1 MKSGN
6 RKLIDIIF
14 FERFSFRLLI
24 IFLSILSTVLG
35 LALPYYQ
42 KQFAESLSTN
52 FLWICILISFGYL
65 VFNQLTLF
73 IGQHESVIAQKKI
86 ASRIYH
92 HYLSLK
98 PLTLHNRS
106 VGEVVSLYTTDVP
119 SLTVWLEQ
127 SLPYGLTTL
136 FPLVFTPVFLSYFY
150 DLPLIFSFGLIGVL
164 VLANGLMAYRQS
176 LFFFKFKLLAADRMG
191 LVNEWIQN
199 IRGLKILNW
208 IEGFE
213 NKIIKKRK
221 EETNNRIA
229 MVTNGQVMNSVSSSV
244 TFWLNLVILAFFI
257 WAQKLAP
264 SKSDLIALLWVTTVF
279 LSRPLRQLPWFF
291 TFVFDAYTSFRR
303 LADFLNLKNQ
313 PAVVKSTART
323 NSANLLEVKNLSLH
337 VHGRTILNNVS
348 LSIQQGELIALI
360 GPVGSGK
367 SLLMKS
373 LINETPYTADV
384 FYKESSSYVP
394 QDHFVMSAS
403 LRDNMNFDYQSSKE
417 SDSLIM
423 RNLAKAQFSFELD
436 RVQDGLETTIGER
449 GVNLSG
455 GQKQRVSLARQL
467 MHPETMMLFDDP
479 LSAVDVSVEKKLVDE
494 FLKLKSEGHAI
505 LLTTQR
511 FTVLPFCDRIVFL
524 NHGEILFDGPSDQF
538 LKDSRFESFVTG
550 LI

>member
-1 MKSGN
+1 MKPGS
-6 RKLIDIIF
+6 KTLVDIIF
-14 FERFSFRLLI
+14 LERFSFRLLI
-24 IFLSILSTVLG
+24 VLLSVLSTVFG

-42 KQFAESLSTN
+42 KHFSESLSMP
-52 FLWICILISFGYL
+52 FLLTCIALSFGYMA
-65 VFNQLTLF
+65 FNQLTLF
-73 IGQHESVIAQKKI
+73 IGQHEAVISQKKL
-86 ASRIYH
+86 AKSIYSQ
-92 HYLSLK
+92 YLTLK

-136 FPLVFTPVFLSYFY
+136 FPLIFTPIFLSYFY
-150 DLPLIFSFGLIGVL
+150 DLPPYFCFGLVGVL
-164 VLANGLMAYRQS
+164 VFMNGLMAYRQS
-176 LFFFKFKLLAADRMG
+176 LFFFKFKKLAADRMG

-221 EETNNRIA
+221 EETSNRIA
-229 MVTNGQVMNSVSSSV
+229 MVTNGQVMNSISSSI
-244 TFWLNLVILAFFI
+244 TFWLNLAILAFFI
-257 WAQKLAP
+257 WAHDKTL

-291 TFVFDAYTSFRR
+291 TFVFDAWTSFRR
-303 LADFLNLKNQ
+303 LGDFLNLKNQ
-313 PAVVKSTART
+313 PAIIISTT
-323 NSANLLEVKNLSLH
+323 PENSNSILEVKNLSLV
-337 VHGRTILNNVS
+337 VHGRTILNRI
-348 LSIQQGELIALI
+348 SIKIKPGELIALI

-373 LINETPYTADV
+373 LIAETPFTADI
-384 FYKESSSYVP
+384 FYKEASSYVP

-403 LRDNMNFDYQSSKE
+403 LRDNMNFDYQSSTE
-417 SDSLIM
+417 NDAVIM
-423 RNLAKAQFSFELD
+423 DHLAKAQFSFELD

-467 MHPETMMLFDDP
+467 MHPEKILLFDDP
-479 LSAVDVSVEKKLVDE
+479 LSAVDISTEKKLVDE
-494 FLKLKSEGHAI
+494 FVKLKNENHAV

-511 FTVLPFCDRIVFL
+511 FTVLPSCDRILFI
-524 NHGEILFDGPSDQF
+524 NHGEIVFDGPSETF